1 MSKVS
6 SSLIDKKENVEVKRS
21 SNTENNGVV
30 NIAVESIYQH
40 PDNPRKDLGDLTELS
55 ESVKKN
61 GVLQNLTVIPIEG
74 QPGEYYALIGN
85 RRHGAA
91 KLAGLAELPC
101 KIIEGMSKKDQISTM
116 LEENMQRNDLTIWEQ
131 ANGFQMM
138 LDLGDTEDQIAE
150 KTGFSKT
157 TIRRRLNIAKLDQKE
172 LKKKEQDGNFQ
183 LTLKDLYELEKVAD
197 IKTRNKILKEA
208 NSSRDLV
215 SRSQNAVAE
224 AKRDANAKTI
234 SGMLKKQGVEKAPKE
249 AENEV
254 YSGKWKVVKEFEL
267 DKDAPKQVKL
277 PKENEQMYWFVI
289 WRSLRVIVKAP
300 KGKRELSKWEL
311 EQQARDKTKKQIKAV
326 LRESTARRKEF
337 IENII
342 SEKIDPVKDEEKV
355 MNVIWKA
362 MLALG
367 TGLYESTMRRFFLS
381 KDEYKCSEDE
391 KLAAKE
397 KVESLSTLHQ
407 MMIILHTAMEST
419 NETYDYNG
427 KFYKTRGD
435 ALLKGYEALE
445 PYGWYFENEAEEKVL
460 DGTHELYKKEE
471 QK

>member
-1 MSKVS
+1 MEN
-6 SSLIDKKENVEVKRS
+6 KEI
-21 SNTENNGVV
+21 V
-30 NIAVESIYQH
+30 NIGIEHIQPH
-40 PDNPRKDLGDLTELS
+40 PDNPRKNLGDLTELS
-55 ESVKKN
+55 ESIKKN
-61 GVLQNLTVIPIEG
+61 GVLQNLTIIPIEG

-101 KIIEGMSKKDQISTM
+101 KIVEGMSKKEQVSTM
-116 LEENMQRNDLTIWEQ
+116 LEENMQRNDLTIIEQ
-131 ANGFQMM
+131 AQGFQMM
-138 LDLGDTEDQIAE
+138 LDLGETEDTIAE

-157 TIRRRLNIAKLDQKE
+157 TIRHRLNIAKLDQKE
-172 LKKKEQDGNFQ
+172 LKNKEQDDSFQ
-183 LTLKDLYELEKVAD
+183 LTLKDLYELEKVSD

-208 NSSRDLV
+208 SSSRDLV

-224 AKRDANAKTI
+224 AKRAENAKTI
-234 SGMLKKQGVEKAPKE
+234 SGMLKKLGVEKAPKE

-267 DKDAPKQVKL
+267 DKDAPKQIRL
-277 PKENEQMYWFVI
+277 PKENEQMYWFVY
-289 WRSLRVIVKAP
+289 WRSLRVIVNAP
-300 KGKRELSKWEL
+300 KEKRELSKWEL
-311 EQQARDKTKKQIKAV
+311 ENKEKEKAKKQIKAI

-342 SEKIDPVKDEEKV
+342 SGKIDPVKEETKV
-355 MNVIWKA
+355 KDAIWKA

-367 TGLYESTMRRFFLS
+367 TGVYESTMRRFFLG

-391 KLAAKE
+391 KQAAKE
-397 KVESLSTLHQ
+397 KVESLGTLHQ
-407 MMIILHTAMEST
+407 MMIILHTSMEGT

-427 KFYKTRGD
+427 KFNKTKGD
-435 ALLKGYEALE
+435 ALLKGYEALN
-445 PYGWYFENEAEEKVL
+445 PYGWYFENETEEKVL

-471 QK
+471 KNG